1 MKSAKSSKGRC
12 TMNISCNYIDKNY
25 YKVSQT
31 NERQKQ
37 AKKYTVYQSIIKDK
51 ISLNLDEIEGYS
63 HQMDNNTMMEIKAC
77 LMEIRKILGIE

>member
-1 MKSAKSSKGRC
+1 
-12 TMNISCNYIDKNY
+12 MNISCNYIDKNY
-25 YKVSQT
+25 YKLSQM

-37 AKKYTVYQSIIKDK
+37 AKKNTVYQSIIKDK

-77 LMEIRKILGIE
+77 LMEIRKILDIE

>member
-1 MKSAKSSKGRC
+1 
-12 TMNISCNYIDKNY
+12 MNISCNYIDKNY

-63 HQMDNNTMMEIKAC
+63 HQMDKNTMMEIKAH
-77 LMEIRKILGIE
+77 LMEIRKILDIE

>member
-1 MKSAKSSKGRC
+1 
-12 TMNISCNYIDKNY
+12 MNISCKYIDKNY

-37 AKKYTVYQSIIKDK
+37 AKKYTDYQSIIKDK

-63 HQMDNNTMMEIKAC
+63 YQMDNNTMMKIQAH
-77 LMEIRKILGIE
+77 LMEIRKILDIE

>member
-1 MKSAKSSKGRC
+1 
-12 TMNISCNYIDKNY
+12 MNISCNYIDKNY

-37 AKKYTVYQSIIKDK
+37 TKKYTVYQNIIKDK

>member
-1 MKSAKSSKGRC
+1 
-12 TMNISCNYIDKNY
+12 MNISCVDKNY

-37 AKKYTVYQSIIKDK
+37 AKKYTVYQNIVRDK

-63 HQMDNNTMMEIKAC
+63 HQMDNNTMMEIKAH
-77 LMEIRKILGIE
+77 LMEIRKILDIE

>member
-1 MKSAKSSKGRC
+1 
-12 TMNISCNYIDKNY
+12 MNISCIDKKY

-31 NERQKQ
+31 NERPKQ
-37 AKKYTVYQSIIKDK
+37 AKKFTVYQSIIKDK

-77 LMEIRKILGIE
+77 LMEIRKILDIE

>member
-1 MKSAKSSKGRC
+1 
-12 TMNISCNYIDKNY
+12 MNISCNYIDKNY

-37 AKKYTVYQSIIKDK
+37 AKKYTVYQNIVRDK

-63 HQMDNNTMMEIKAC
+63 HQMDNNTMMEIKAH
-77 LMEIRKILGIE
+77 LMEIRKILDIE

>member
-1 MKSAKSSKGRC
+1 
-12 TMNISCNYIDKNY
+12 MNISCNCIDKNY
-25 YKVSQT
+25 YKLSQM

-37 AKKYTVYQSIIKDK
+37 TKKYTVYQSIIKDK

-63 HQMDNNTMMEIKAC
+63 YQMDNNTMMEIKAC